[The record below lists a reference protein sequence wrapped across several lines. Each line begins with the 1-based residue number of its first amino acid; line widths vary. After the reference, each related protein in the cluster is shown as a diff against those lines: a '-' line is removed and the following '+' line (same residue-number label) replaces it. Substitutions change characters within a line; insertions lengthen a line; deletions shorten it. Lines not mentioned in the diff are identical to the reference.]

1 MLGLGYPGGPV
12 IEKLAREGDAGKV
25 RFTQAKISDGRPDLS
40 FSGLKTAVSRYLK
53 EQGIQPVSNGDAPD
67 QEIKD
72 LAASFQTAVVKA
84 LVSTLEKL
92 AVELQPKTLIVAGGV
107 ACNLALKAA
116 AEMAARRLDLP
127 VYFPSRHLSTDNA
140 AMIAAAGYAHLARG
154 EKADTNMTA
163 DITLRL
169 QNTGEQVP
177 GKKVAYRL

>member
-1 MLGLGYPGGPV
+1 
-12 IEKLAREGDAGKV
+12 
-25 RFTQAKISDGRPDLS
+25 
-40 FSGLKTAVSRYLK
+40 
-53 EQGIQPVSNGDAPD
+53 
-67 QEIKD
+67 
-72 LAASFQTAVVKA
+72 
-84 LVSTLEKL
+84 LEKL